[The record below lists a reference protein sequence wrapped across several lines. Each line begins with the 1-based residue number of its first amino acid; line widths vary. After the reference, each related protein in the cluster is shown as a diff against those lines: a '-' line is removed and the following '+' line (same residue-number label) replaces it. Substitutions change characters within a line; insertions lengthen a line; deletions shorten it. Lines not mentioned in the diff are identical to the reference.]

1 MRDVGPASGVV
12 HGVGHVPH
20 EHDVAAVPGELPQA
34 ERPAEDAHVRV
45 HAEEHD
51 VRDAPRLEEVPD
63 LHPRIADRV
72 VGGDLE
78 RVELRE
84 PGRPRVAAQSCQPP
98 MPGLVLHRIV
108 VLAPVRLVDR
118 ILHALLGGNPP
129 APRADVR
136 GQVRRGRGR
145 PGPLAGGM
153 PLVGRHAP
161 ARCVDHEHAP
171 APGGPQDLVHARR
184 HLLHASHRAQAVVRV
199 PHVADDDGRRP
210 RVPGFRRIPRHPDA
224 VLLDA
229 PAHVD
234 DERRV
239 SRPRGLRSRCQGRC
253 GHGRDHEP
261 QGGGRGPHHAAP
273 GDTPAGNL
281 ARFGDC
287 HLFSP
292 RSRPRQ
298 AVASRA
304 WPSAV
309 SASSASYSSVGMKS
323 MSP

>member
-1 MRDVGPASGVV
+1 MRRHHAS
-12 HGVGHVPH
+12 
-20 EHDVAAVPGELPQA
+20 
-34 ERPAEDAHVRV
+34 
-45 HAEEHD
+45 
-51 VRDAPRLEEVPD
+51 
-63 LHPRIADRV
+63 
-72 VGGDLE
+72 
-78 RVELRE
+78 
-84 PGRPRVAAQSCQPP
+84 
-98 MPGLVLHRIV
+98 MP
-108 VLAPVRLVDR
+108 
-118 ILHALLGGNPP
+118 
-129 APRADVR
+129 

-145 PGPLAGGM
+145 AGPLAGRV

-161 ARCVDHEHAP
+161 ARGVDHEHAP
-171 APGGPQDLVHARR
+171 PPRGLEHLVHPRC
-184 HLLHASHRAQAVVRV
+184 HLLHASHRVEAVMRV
-199 PHVADDDGRRP
+199 PDITDDDRRRARIP
-210 RVPGFRRIPRHPDA
+210 CLRRFPRHPDA

-229 PAHVD
+229 PARVD